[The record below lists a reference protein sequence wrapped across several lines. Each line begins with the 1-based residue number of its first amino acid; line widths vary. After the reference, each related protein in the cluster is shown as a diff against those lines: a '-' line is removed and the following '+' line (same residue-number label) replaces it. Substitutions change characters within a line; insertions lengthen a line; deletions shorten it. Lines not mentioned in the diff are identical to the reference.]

1 MKQKWITF
9 ETPNYGW
16 VCIAL
21 EHLFAFE
28 FSIIQNTQERRYL
41 IKLKYLLPPDNQLHT
56 ETFEILP
63 TQKETIL
70 SQIKKTL
77 DENKDAVVQ

>member
-1 MKQKWITF
+1 MKQNWISF

-16 VCIAL
+16 VSISI

-63 TQKETIL
+63 TQKEVVL
-70 SQIKKTL
+70 SQIKKAL
-77 DENKDAVVQ
+77 DKTKSSAV